1 MGRAPRADEA
11 GGIYHAMNG
20 GNARQPIFFEDSD
33 YAAFERIITEG
44 LSQFPIRLIAYQWM
58 NNHWHMVLSPVEDGG
73 MGRFIRWVTLTHTQ
87 RYHAHHQTTGY
98 GHVYQGRF
106 KSFPVQEDEHFYVVC
121 RYVERNAVSAN
132 VVKKAQDYRWGSLY
146 NWLGGD
152 SAIALAPW
160 PLRRLP
166 SWANRVNQTMTNKE
180 QEAFTRSI
188 NRGVPFGSQQWTTAT
203 VKRLGLESTI
213 RPRGRPRKSPE

>member
-11 GGIYHAMNG
+11 GGIDHALNR
-20 GNARQPIFFEDSD
+20 GNAWQPIFFKDSD
-33 YAAFERIITEG
+33 DAAFERIIAEG
-44 LSQFPIRLIAYQWM
+44 LSQFPIHLIAYQWM

-121 RYVERNAVSAN
+121 R
-132 VVKKAQDYRWGSLY
+132 
-146 NWLGGD
+146 
-152 SAIALAPW
+152 
-160 PLRRLP
+160 
-166 SWANRVNQTMTNKE
+166 
-180 QEAFTRSI
+180 
-188 NRGVPFGSQQWTTAT
+188 
-203 VKRLGLESTI
+203 
-213 RPRGRPRKSPE
+213 

>member
-11 GGIYHAMNG
+11 RGIYHARNR

-33 YAAFERIITEG
+33 Y
-44 LSQFPIRLIAYQWM
+44 
-58 NNHWHMVLSPVEDGG
+58 
-73 MGRFIRWVTLTHTQ
+73 
-87 RYHAHHQTTGY
+87 
-98 GHVYQGRF
+98 
-106 KSFPVQEDEHFYVVC
+106 
-121 RYVERNAVSAN
+121 
-132 VVKKAQDYRWGSLY
+132 RWGSLY
-146 NWLGGD
+146 IWLGGD

-166 SWANRVNQTMTNKE
+166 NWANQVNQAMTKKE

-188 NRGVPFGSQQWTTAT
+188 NRGAPFGSEQWTTAT

-213 RPRGRPRKSPE
+213 RARGRPRKSPE